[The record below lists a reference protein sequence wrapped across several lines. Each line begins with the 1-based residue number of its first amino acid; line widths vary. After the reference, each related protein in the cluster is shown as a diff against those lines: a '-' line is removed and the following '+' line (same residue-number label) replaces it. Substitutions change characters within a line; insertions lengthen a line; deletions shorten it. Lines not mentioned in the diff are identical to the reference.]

1 MLRLIVFVAG
11 AVLMALEIVGS
22 RLVAP
27 QFGSSIFVWGSLI
40 SVFLAGLSA
49 GYYAGG
55 RLADRWP
62 SHGLLAC
69 LFVPPAAWILALP
82 LAAPPLGEAVL
93 AADLGPQW
101 GPLVVTTL
109 LFLVPSICLG
119 LISPFA
125 IRLAARSIATVGN
138 TAGVLYAVS
147 TAGSIVGTL
156 GAAFFLIPSFGTRA
170 IVYGLGASLL
180 ALAGL
185 AALDALRMRHVR
197 RVVPLAAADPPARL
211 HLDGTAVDGSA
222 GGRSAA
228 EARAL
233 PGLRPPPSGEHQGG
247 RGPCEPAGRGE
258 QADPGPRG
266 AGGSPGGAGPRRVE
280 SRRAGRVPGG
290 GPTAVVA
297 LLALAAAVGALLV
310 SAAFGQERVL
320 YEKDS
325 AYHRIIVYE
334 EGGSRILRF
343 NQSRQSG
350 MYLDDPYRLRF
361 LYTDYTHLAFVFKPN
376 PASVCI
382 IGLGGGSV
390 PKKYRRDYPSLR
402 IDVAEI
408 DPEVVDV
415 AKRFFYFKEDP
426 LMRVAA
432 LDGRVFLT
440 RQRDARYDFVFV
452 DAYYSDAIPFHM
464 TTVEFLNLVKRR
476 LSPDGIVAWNI
487 IGTLD
492 GPRSRLFRSVY
503 KTFRTAFP
511 QVYVFPVGGEAAFEG
526 GAMGNLIVVGTPSM
540 ARLSREAFIE
550 RARGLEASGTI
561 KAPVGRY
568 ASTYYTRPILTDDV
582 PVLTDDYAP
591 VDSLLHF

>member
-55 RLADRWP
+55 RLADHRP
-62 SHGLLAC
+62 SYSLLAW
-69 LFVPPAAWILALP
+69 LFVPPAAWILGLP

-93 AADLGPQW
+93 AAELGPQW
-101 GPLVVTTL
+101 SPLVVTTI

-138 TAGVLYAVS
+138 TAGILYAIS

-170 IVYGLGASLL
+170 IVYGLGVTLL

-185 AALDALRMRHVR
+185 TGLEALRVR
-197 RVVPLAAADPPARL
+197 RAERLA
-211 HLDGTAVDGSA
+211 TA
-222 GGRSAA
+222 
-228 EARAL
+228 
-233 PGLRPPPSGEHQGG
+233 
-247 RGPCEPAGRGE
+247 
-258 QADPGPRG
+258 
-266 AGGSPGGAGPRRVE
+266 GSPRLRLAGPEVRGDAAGD
-280 SRRAGRVPGG
+280 RAGRVTGG
-290 GPTAVVA
+290 GPTVVA
-297 LLALAAAVGALLV
+297 LVALAAAVGVLAAPAAL
-310 SAAFGQERVL
+310 GQERLL

-361 LYTDYTHLAFVFKPN
+361 LYTDYTHLAFVFKPDA
-376 PASVCI
+376 ASVCV
-382 IGLGGGSV
+382 IGLGGGSI
-390 PKKYRRDYPSLR
+390 PKKYRRDRPSLR

-415 AKRFFYFKEDP
+415 AKRFFYFREDP

-440 RQRDARYDFVFV
+440 RKRDARYDFVFV

-476 LSPDGIVAWNI
+476 LSPDGVVAWNI
-487 IGTLD
+487 IGTLH

-503 KTFRTAFP
+503 KTFRAAFP
-511 QVYVFPVGGEAAFEG
+511 QVYVFPVGGEGAFEG
-526 GAMGNLIVVGTPSM
+526 GAMGNLIVVGTPGM
-540 ARLSREAFIE
+540 ARVSREAFVE
-550 RARGLEASGTI
+550 RARALEASGTI

-568 ASTYYTRPILTDDV
+568 ASTYYTRPIPTDDV
-582 PVLTDDYAP
+582 PLLTDDYAP